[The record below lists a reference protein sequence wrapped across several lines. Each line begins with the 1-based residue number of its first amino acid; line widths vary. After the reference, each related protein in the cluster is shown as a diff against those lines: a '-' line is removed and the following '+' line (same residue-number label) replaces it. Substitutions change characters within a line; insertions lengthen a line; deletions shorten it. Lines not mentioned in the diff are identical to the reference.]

1 MGSNFVAEIQDT
13 DLFPNFDLR
22 DAIGMHLRGN
32 CYPPIPIEMAD
43 VCVEAVYAYEDGD
56 YYRMLTLPKIGDFQV
71 RNRDGS
77 IEVTAMQVVE
87 NTRIEGFIQDMEYED

>member
-13 DLFPNFDLR
+13 TLFPNFDLR
-22 DAIGMHLRGN
+22 DAVGMHLRGN

-43 VCVEAVYAYEDGD
+43 VCVEAIHACNDGD

-87 NTRIEGFIQDMEYED
+87 NTRIEGFINEEEY

>member
-13 DLFPNFDLR
+13 ELFPNFNLR

-32 CYPPIPIEMAD
+32 CYPPIPIEMVD
-43 VCVEAVYAYEDGD
+43 VCVEAIHAYEDGD
-56 YYRMLTLPKIGDFQV
+56 YYRMLTLPKIDDFQV

-77 IEVTAMQVVE
+77 IEATAMQVIE
-87 NTRIEGFIQDMEYED
+87 NTRIEGFIQEKEY

>member
-13 DLFPNFDLR
+13 ELFPDITLR
-22 DAIGMHLRGN
+22 DAVGMHLRGN
-32 CYPPIPIEMAD
+32 CYPPIPIEMVD
-43 VCVEAVYAYEDGD
+43 VCIEAIGACNDGD
-56 YYRMLTLPKIGDFQV
+56 YYQILTLPKIGDFQI

-87 NTRIEGFIQDMEYED
+87 NTRIEGFLNEEEY